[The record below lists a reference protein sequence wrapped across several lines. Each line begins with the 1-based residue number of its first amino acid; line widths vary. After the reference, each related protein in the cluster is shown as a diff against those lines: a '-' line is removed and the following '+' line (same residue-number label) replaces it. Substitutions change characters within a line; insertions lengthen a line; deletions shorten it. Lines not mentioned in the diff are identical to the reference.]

1 MTKEENRL
9 VYRKE
14 IWEKKLKHGK
24 MVLSTLLKMEMK
36 EQISIGIKFSFSCH
50 DN

>member
-24 MVLSTLLKMEMK
+24 MILSTLLKM
-36 EQISIGIKFSFSCH
+36 QINQPMDKNSPAFLKKRK
-50 DN
+50 